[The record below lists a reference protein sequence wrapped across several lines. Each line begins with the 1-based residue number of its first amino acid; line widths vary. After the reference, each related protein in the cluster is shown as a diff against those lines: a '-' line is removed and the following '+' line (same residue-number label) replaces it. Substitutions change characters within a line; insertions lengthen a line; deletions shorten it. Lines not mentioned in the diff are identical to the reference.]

1 MKKLL
6 THVALVLLTVC
17 LVIGCGRHHYPQS
30 LLTADSLAEVRPDS
44 SLKMLEAMAGE
55 MATAPTTDQMY
66 YRLLRI
72 KASDKC
78 DRLQPDTFEIT
89 QIVDYYEQAGDS
101 LLPAAYYYAGRTYY
115 DLHDMPQALGYYQK
129 AVDAI
134 CDRQTRPFLLL
145 KEVCYSQMGYIFMY
159 QKLYEQAK
167 EMHIKEISTAQQIN
181 DTLGLSYGYRD
192 LGFIYSELE
201 NYKDAINMLKM
212 ALFKAHS
219 SNNDK
224 LEFAIKSYL
233 ANTYRHLGDYDSALY
248 YLRPVLEHVNLLS
261 KSSVYSNAAKI
272 YYDKG
277 KIDSALYYFHQ
288 LELVG
293 GVYAK
298 ENAYKHLLQDAI
310 IRKEFVDVSNYYH
323 NYLLYSDSVKKIT
336 QTEVIAKISSQYRF
350 QKKEDEKHQLE
361 ADKARQLFLFIILSL
376 IAVTII
382 AALMVV
388 LLIYRKKQAIQAE
401 RYENLQRIKEE
412 DYKKSMEYIEANK
425 QRIGEL
431 EKQLISTSQDNIDLK
446 RQLEREK
453 ERLITSN
460 RIAKIGIEQKD
471 MSIAIVRDSHIYRH
485 LISMAN
491 HEHPSEK
498 DWNNL
503 ESLLNQEC
511 DNFCDKLKTLCKLKP
526 IAYRISLL
534 IKIGIEPSQMAQLLN
549 TSKQNISTTKSRLY
563 REIFGKK
570 GGAKDWDEFVKS
582 I

>member
-6 THVALVLLTVC
+6 THVALVFLTVC

-55 MATAPTTDQMY
+55 MATAPETDQMY

-134 CDRQTRPFLLL
+134 CDRQTRPYLLL

-248 YLRPVLEHVNLLS
+248 YLRPVLENVNLLS

-310 IRKEFVDVSNYYH
+310 IRKEFVYQDELVKYY
-323 NYLLYSDSVKKIT
+323 NAFDALIFPTKRKSESLGLVG
-336 QTEVIAKISSQYRF
+336 
-350 QKKEDEKHQLE
+350 LE
-361 ADKARQLFLFIILSL
+361 AMACHTP
-376 IAVTII
+376 TII
-382 AALMVV
+382 CTLYGPKSYANKSNSLVYTKTKDGKELAN
-388 LLIYRKKQAIQAE
+388 K
-401 RYENLQRIKEE
+401 IKEYMKLSSKDKE
-412 DYKKSMEYIEANK
+412 T
-425 QRIGEL
+425 
-431 EKQLISTSQDNIDLK
+431 LI
-446 RQLEREK
+446 
-453 ERLITSN
+453 
-460 RIAKIGIEQKD
+460 
-471 MSIAIVRDSHIYRH
+471 
-485 LISMAN
+485 
-491 HEHPSEK
+491 
-498 DWNNL
+498 NN
-503 ESLLNQEC
+503 
-511 DNFCDKLKTLCKLKP
+511 
-526 IAYRISLL
+526 AY
-534 IKIGIEPSQMAQLLN
+534 N
-549 TSKQNISTTKSRLY
+549 TSKEYDKDSIKDALQK
-563 REIFGKK
+563 IFDK
-570 GGAKDWDEFVKS
+570 GE
-582 I
+582 